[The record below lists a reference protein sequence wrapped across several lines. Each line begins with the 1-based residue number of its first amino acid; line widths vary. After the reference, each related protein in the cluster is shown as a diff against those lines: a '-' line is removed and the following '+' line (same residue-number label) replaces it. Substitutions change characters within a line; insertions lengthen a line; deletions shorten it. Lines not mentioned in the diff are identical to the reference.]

1 MRYWISY
8 DLGLRGNYDQ
18 LYAWLDKHSAREC
31 GDSVATFLS
40 KKTRAEIVKDLAAVL
55 NLSGA
60 QRATG
65 AQRAAALLYGE
76 TPIGQS
82 PRIYIITMKEGG
94 KFVFGRRKP
103 APWTGY
109 AQVLDSGEERDE

>member
-40 KKTRAEIVKDLAAVL
+40 KKTRAEIVKELAAVFD
-55 NLSGA
+55 LSGA
-60 QRATG
+60 QRPS
-65 AQRAAALLYGE
+65 ALSALFGE
-76 TPIGQS
+76 TPTAQG

>member
-18 LYAWLDKHSAREC
+18 LYAWLDKHGAREC

-40 KKTRAEIVKDLAAVL
+40 KKSRAEVVKELSDVL
-55 NLSGA
+55 DLSGK

-65 AQRAAALLYGE
+65 ARGAAAVLGGE
-76 TPIGQS
+76 KPIN

>member
-18 LYAWLDKHSAREC
+18 LYAWFDKYSAREC

-40 KKTRAEIVKDLAAVL
+40 EKTREQLTKELSQIVDPDK
-55 NLSGA
+55 N
-60 QRATG
+60 
-65 AQRAAALLYGE
+65 
-76 TPIGQS
+76 
-82 PRIYIITMKEGG
+82 PRIYIITMKQGG
-94 KFVFGRRKP
+94 KFIYGRRKP

>member
-18 LYAWLDKHSAREC
+18 LYAWLDQNNAREC

-40 KKTRAEIVKDLAAVL
+40 SKSREQVAKEISKIVDLDR
-55 NLSGA
+55 N
-60 QRATG
+60 
-65 AQRAAALLYGE
+65 
-76 TPIGQS
+76 
-82 PRIYIITMKEGG
+82 PRVYIITLKHGG
-94 KFVFGRRKP
+94 KFMIGKRKP

-109 AQVLDSGEERDE
+109 AQVLESGEEADE

>member
-18 LYAWLDKHSAREC
+18 LYAWLDKQGAREC

-40 KKTRAEIVKDLAAVL
+40 KKTRAEIVKDLANVL
-55 NLSGA
+55 DLSGE
-60 QRATG
+60 QKSTG
-65 AQRAAALLYGE
+65 SRGTSALLYGE
-76 TPIGQS
+76 KPIGQS

>member
-18 LYAWLDKHSAREC
+18 LYAWLDKNNAREC

-40 KKTRAEIVKDLAAVL
+40 DKTREQITRELSRVVDLDK
-55 NLSGA
+55 
-60 QRATG
+60 
-65 AQRAAALLYGE
+65 
-76 TPIGQS
+76 S
-82 PRIYIITMKEGG
+82 PRIYIISMKRGG
-94 KFVFGRRKP
+94 KFIFGRRKP

>member
-18 LYAWLDKHSAREC
+18 LYAWLDKNNAREC

-40 KKTRAEIVKDLAAVL
+40 DKTREQLTKELSRVVDLDK
-55 NLSGA
+55 
-60 QRATG
+60 
-65 AQRAAALLYGE
+65 
-76 TPIGQS
+76 S
-82 PRIYIITMKEGG
+82 PRIYMITMKQGG
-94 KFVFGRRKP
+94 KFIFGRRKP
-103 APWTGY
+103 ALWTGY

>member
-18 LYAWLDKHSAREC
+18 LYAWLDKQSAREC

-40 KKTRAEIVKDLAAVL
+40 DKTRDQVTRELSRVVDLDR
-55 NLSGA
+55 N
-60 QRATG
+60 
-65 AQRAAALLYGE
+65 
-76 TPIGQS
+76 
-82 PRIYIITMKEGG
+82 PRIYIINMKQGG
-94 KFVFGRRKP
+94 KFIFGKRKP